1 MIIVDASV
9 LVNALTSTED
19 AGRAARE
26 RLGPEELAAP
36 SLVDWEVASVLLSLS
51 KGTRGGKPKLAPGDR
66 DRAMESYRRLTIV
79 RNGLH
84 HLWPRMRELS
94 ANLSGYDAAYVAL
107 AEDLGVPLITAD
119 ERVKRG
125 AQTSADIEVI

>member
-51 KGTRGGKPKLAPGDR
+51 KGTRGGKPKLAPGER
-66 DRAMESYRRLTIV
+66 DRVMESYRRLTIV

-84 HLWPRMRELS
+84 HLWPRMRGLS